1 MYKIIITTL
10 ILLFFQN
17 CSAQKIQSSIDIFKN
32 RFENRNTII
41 EELTKRLNKANKQ
54 EKVLLY
60 SLLSLSNNYLKNQ
73 EGIKQNL
80 KKAEEILPINTKSLS
95 YAYYQYATAKYYLM
109 LDQNDKSVNHF
120 LNSFDIFKLNND
132 YDSASEMAINI
143 NYLIENKTLK
153 YLLFSKK
160 LLPKINCKS
169 SAKKWTD
176 LSQN

>member
-80 KKAEEILPINTKSLS
+80 KKAEELLPINTKSLS
-95 YAYYQYATAKYYLM
+95 YAYYQYAKAKYYLM

-120 LNSFDIFKLNND
+120 LKSFDIFKLNND

-153 YLLFSKK
+153 YLFFSKK